1 MRIEGSECIMSKGYL
16 LESDVED
23 LALNTLETVGYKVF
37 KSPSSRGPNP
47 EIDTARSND
56 HTVAILFDNL
66 NQALRRINP
75 GYQEEIYKDALR
87 QMIRLADNPDMMINN
102 HYFHKLLIEGI
113 QVRTTVNG
121 ENHTDTLYPIDFANS
136 DANEFIA
143 TNQFT
148 CKGKRER
155 RPDSTL
161 FLNGIPVVTFE
172 FKDAGNISV
181 GIESG
186 YQQLQTYKSDIS
198 DYMKYNEILV
208 TSDGLN
214 ARAGSLTAGFDRF
227 MRWRAPQNSESE
239 DDLELVTMIKFMLRP
254 KDLLNIIENFIIFE
268 TDGDKTIKILAAYH
282 QYYMVNKAVK
292 AANKAIKS
300 PDDKRIGVVWHT
312 TGSGKSLSMVF
323 FTSIA
328 ARKLN
333 NPTFLVIND
342 RNDLDDQLFDTFAA
356 AHEFLR
362 QNPAQVESSNELRS
376 TLKKQAGGIIFSTI
390 QKFFP
395 DFKNGETKMPVLSAR
410 SDIIVIADEAHRSQ
424 YGLTAKFTSKGLRY
438 GFAEYLRDA
447 LPNAAFIGFTGTP
460 LSIADKSTV
469 AVFGNYIDVYD
480 ITQAVNDHATV
491 KIYYESHVFPL
502 KLKSDANEKYQ
513 KLIHQANLDD
523 DPTNE
528 DNVRRNREFSRL
540 EALAG
545 AQPRLESI
553 AKHFVNHFETRQKET
568 FGKSMI
574 VEMSRRNA
582 VRLYDEIIKL
592 RPKWGNKD
600 LKKGKIKVVMTSSA
614 ADGPEM
620 SKFQTNKSERR
631 ILQQR
636 MKNVND
642 ELQIVIV
649 VDMWLTGFDVPS
661 LNTMYIDKTMKGHN
675 LIQAI
680 ARVNRVFKDKDS
692 GLIVDYIG
700 IAENLKNA
708 LKVYSTSDQWQVGIN
723 MDKALAVLKEKYD
736 IITDDFLY
744 GIDYSDFNS
753 QNGAVRLKVTQ
764 RVANEILHEDEAR
777 QKKFLDIVT
786 ELEKAYALTST
797 QPQAQAYSK
806 EIAFFKTVKVFIMKL
821 KSPATPT
828 DFADPQDIK
837 YQMQQL
843 LDQSIISE
851 PNVDIYSELG
861 IEKQSIDLI
870 SDEFLRKVKGMP
882 EKDIAINLLEKL
894 LKGKVK
900 AMMKTNKVVSAK
912 FQEML
917 QKAIDEYNKR
927 GITSELVI
935 RKLIE
940 MAKKINAEQE
950 RGKKLG
956 LSQEEIA
963 FYDALADHKKAVE
976 VLGEEKLHLIAQEL
990 VKLVKQEA
998 GVDWEKRRNIQA
1010 KMRVAVKHLLRKYGY
1025 PPDIAPAAVDTVV
1038 QQAELMATID

>member
-1 MRIEGSECIMSKGYL
+1 MSKGYL
-16 LESDVED
+16 LESDVEN
-23 LALNTLETVGYKVF
+23 LALNTLQTVGYKVF
-37 KSPSSRGPNP
+37 KSPTSSGPNP
-47 EIDTARSND
+47 IIDSARDND
-56 HTVAILFDNL
+56 HTSAILFDNL
-66 NQALRRINP
+66 NKALRRLNP
-75 GYQEEIYKDALR
+75 GYDEEIYNDAFR
-87 QMIRLADNPDMMINN
+87 QIIRLADNPDMIINN

-113 QVRTTVNG
+113 KVRTTLNG
-121 ENHTDTLYPIDFANS
+121 ENHTDTLYPIDFEKF
-136 DANEFIA
+136 DANEFMA

-148 CKGKRER
+148 FAGKRER
-155 RPDSTL
+155 RPDATL
-161 FLNGIPVVTFE
+161 FINGIPIVTFE
-172 FKDAGNISV
+172 FKDAGNIHV

-198 DYMKYNEILV
+198 DYMKYNEILI
-208 TSDGLN
+208 TSDGIN

-227 MRWRAPQNSESE
+227 MRWRAPKNSESE
-239 DDLELVTMIKFMLRP
+239 DELELVTMIKFMLRP

-268 TDGDKTIKILAAYH
+268 TDGDKTIKLLAAYH
-282 QYYMVNKAVK
+282 QYYMVNKAIK

-333 NPTFLVIND
+333 NPTFVVIND

-356 AHEFLR
+356 AHEYLR
-362 QNPAQVESSNELRS
+362 QNPEHVESGDELRS
-376 TLKKQAGGIIFSTI
+376 TLKKQAGGIVFSTI
-390 QKFFP
+390 QKFSP
-395 DFKNGETKMPVLSAR
+395 DFNSGETRMPVLSKR
-410 SDIIVIADEAHRSQ
+410 NDIIVIADEAHRSQ
-424 YGLTAKFTSKGLRY
+424 YGLKPKFTSNGLRY

-447 LPNAAFIGFTGTP
+447 LPNASFIGFTGTP
-460 LSIADKSTV
+460 LSTADKSTV

-502 KLKSDANEKYQ
+502 KLKSDADEKYQ
-513 KLIHQANLDD
+513 RLIQQVDLDD

-528 DNVRRNREFSRL
+528 DNARRNREFSRL

-545 AQPRLESI
+545 AQPRLKSI
-553 AKHFVNHFETRQKET
+553 AKHFVDHFETRQEET

-592 RPKWGNKD
+592 RPDWESKD

-636 MKNVND
+636 MKDDND

-661 LNTMYIDKTMKGHN
+661 LNTMYIDKPMKGHN

-700 IAENLKNA
+700 IAENLKDA
-708 LKVYSTSDQWQVGIN
+708 LKVYSTDDQGQVAIN

-736 IITDDFLY
+736 IITNDYLY

-753 QNGAVRLKVTQ
+753 PDGAVRLKVTQ
-764 RVANEILHEDEAR
+764 KVANEILHEDEQR
-777 QKKFLDIVT
+777 QKKFLDVIT
-786 ELEKAYALTST
+786 ELEKAYALTAT
-797 QPQAQAYSK
+797 QPQAQAYGK

-821 KSPATPT
+821 KAPDNSTNFNNPK
-828 DFADPQDIK
+828 DIK

-851 PNVDIYSELG
+851 PDIDIYNELG
-861 IEKQSIDLI
+861 IKRQSVDLI
-870 SDEFLRKVKGMP
+870 SDEFLQKVKSMP
-882 EKDIAINLLEKL
+882 EKDIAITLLEKL

-900 AMMKTNKVVSAK
+900 AMMKTNKVMSAR

-940 MAKKINAEQE
+940 MAKEINAEQE
-950 RGKKLG
+950 RGKDLG

-990 VKLVKQEA
+990 VKLVKKEA

-1038 QQAELMATID
+1038 EQAELMAADD

>member
-1 MRIEGSECIMSKGYL
+1 MSKGYL
-16 LESDVED
+16 LESDVEN
-23 LALNTLETVGYKVF
+23 LALNTLQTVGYKVF
-37 KSPSSRGPNP
+37 KSPTSSGPNP
-47 EIDTARSND
+47 IIDAARDND
-56 HTVAILFDNL
+56 HTSAILFDNL
-66 NQALRRINP
+66 NKALRRLNP
-75 GYQEEIYKDALR
+75 DYEEEIYKDAFR
-87 QMIRLADNPDMMINN
+87 QIIRLADNPDMMINN

-113 QVRTTVNG
+113 KVRTTLNG
-121 ENHTDTLYPIDFANS
+121 ENHTDTLYPIDFEKF

-148 CKGKRER
+148 FAGKRER
-155 RPDSTL
+155 RPDATL
-161 FLNGIPVVTFE
+161 FINGIPVVTFE
-172 FKDAGNISV
+172 FKDAGNIHV

-198 DYMKYNEILV
+198 DYMKYNEILI
-208 TSDGLN
+208 TSDGIN
-214 ARAGSLTAGFDRF
+214 ARAGSLNAGFDRF
-227 MRWRAPQNSESE
+227 MRWRAPKNSESE
-239 DDLELVTMIKFMLRP
+239 DELELVTMIKFMLRP

-282 QYYMVNKAVK
+282 QYYMVNKAIK

-333 NPTFLVIND
+333 NPTFVVIND

-356 AHEFLR
+356 AHEYLR
-362 QNPAQVESSNELRS
+362 QNPEHVESGDELRS
-376 TLKKQAGGIIFSTI
+376 TLKKQAGGIVFSTI
-390 QKFFP
+390 QKFSP
-395 DFKNGETKMPVLSAR
+395 DFNSGETKMPVLSKR
-410 SDIIVIADEAHRSQ
+410 NDIIVIADEAHRSQ
-424 YGLTAKFTSKGLRY
+424 YGLKPKFTSNGLRY

-447 LPNAAFIGFTGTP
+447 LPNASFLGFTGTP
-460 LSIADKSTV
+460 LSTADKSTV

-502 KLKSDANEKYQ
+502 KLKSDADEKYQ
-513 KLIHQANLDD
+513 RLIQQVDLDD

-528 DNVRRNREFSRL
+528 DNARRNREFSRL

-545 AQPRLESI
+545 AQPRLKSI
-553 AKHFVNHFETRQKET
+553 AKHFVNHFETRQEET

-592 RPKWGNKD
+592 RPDWESRD

-636 MKNVND
+636 MKDDND

-661 LNTMYIDKTMKGHN
+661 LNTMYIDKPMKGHN

-700 IAENLKNA
+700 IAENLKDA
-708 LKVYSTSDQWQVGIN
+708 LKVYSTDDQGQVAIN

-736 IITDDFLY
+736 IITNDYLY

-753 QNGAVRLKVTQ
+753 PDGAVRLKVTQ
-764 RVANEILHEDEAR
+764 KVANEILHENEQR
-777 QKKFLDIVT
+777 QKKFLDVVT
-786 ELEKAYALTST
+786 ELEKAYALTAT
-797 QPQAQAYSK
+797 QPQAQAYGK
-806 EIAFFKTVKVFIMKL
+806 EIAFL
-821 KSPATPT
+821 
-828 DFADPQDIK
+828 
-837 YQMQQL
+837 
-843 LDQSIISE
+843 
-851 PNVDIYSELG
+851 
-861 IEKQSIDLI
+861 
-870 SDEFLRKVKGMP
+870 
-882 EKDIAINLLEKL
+882 KL
-894 LKGKVK
+894 LK
-900 AMMKTNKVVSAK
+900 
-912 FQEML
+912 F
-917 QKAIDEYNKR
+917 
-927 GITSELVI
+927 
-935 RKLIE
+935 
-940 MAKKINAEQE
+940 
-950 RGKKLG
+950 
-956 LSQEEIA
+956 
-963 FYDALADHKKAVE
+963 
-976 VLGEEKLHLIAQEL
+976 
-990 VKLVKQEA
+990 
-998 GVDWEKRRNIQA
+998 
-1010 KMRVAVKHLLRKYGY
+1010 LL
-1025 PPDIAPAAVDTVV
+1025 
-1038 QQAELMATID
+1038 